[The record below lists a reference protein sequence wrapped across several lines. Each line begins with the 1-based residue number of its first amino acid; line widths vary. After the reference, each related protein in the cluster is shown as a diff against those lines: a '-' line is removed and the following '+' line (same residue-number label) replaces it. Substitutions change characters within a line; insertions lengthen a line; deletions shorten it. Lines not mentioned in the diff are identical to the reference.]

1 LGFCIEIIYFSGP
14 YNKRKKMKN
23 LLKII
28 AIAAVFVLGIQ
39 NTTAQSLTVNQ
50 DRPETIA
57 KQKTAELSQELGL
70 DGTQQ
75 RYIFRALTANEVDT
89 RKNVD
94 GKDATNPEVIA
105 YKLKFAASL
114 ERAMKKILTAE
125 QFTAWE
131 AMQK

>member
-1 LGFCIEIIYFSGP
+1 
-14 YNKRKKMKN
+14 MKN

-28 AIAAVFVLGIQ
+28 AIAAVFVLGTQ

-57 KQKTAELSQELGL
+57 KQKTAELSKALGL

-89 RKNVD
+89 RKNVV
-94 GKDATNPEVIA
+94 GQDANSPEVIA
-105 YKLKFAASL
+105 YKTKFAASL
-114 ERAMKKILTAE
+114 ERAMKKTLTPE
-125 QFTAWE
+125 QFTAWK